1 MSEQAL
7 VDTIELELRQAR
19 AASARLFLAPGNYGL
34 DYLAQRGWA
43 GWGIPTVKCSNFLGE
58 ALDIALSLGF
68 QQVVL
73 VGHAGKLVKLAGG
86 VFQTHSRYA
95 DCRSELFCAHAALCG
110 ADAQTCRALMD
121 AATVDACLA
130 CLDEAGL
137 RPAVLASPAARH
149 PAPAG
154 PPRRGR
160 PVRGLDSLFECLW
173 GTRANRDRKGGYTGM
188 GNGILYGVSVGP
200 GDPELLT
207 LKAAR
212 VLARCAVVAAP
223 QTPAGGM
230 LALDIARQ
238 AVDLSAKR
246 ILPLRFAMSRDAQTR
261 EAAHRAADTGPARGA
276 GRGRRRGPAQPRGRH
291 GVLLLRAHPGGPC
304 CRGAIAWR

>member
-1 MSEQAL
+1 MIAEQAEAVRRRSGYAGGLEILLSIPEGEAVARRTFNPNLGIEGGLSILGTSGIVEPMSEQAI

-43 GWGIPTVKCSNFLGE
+43 GWGIPIVKCSNFLGE

-73 VGHAGKLVKLAGG
+73 AGHAGKLVKLAGG

-137 RPAVLASPAARH
+137 RPAVLAS
-149 PAPAG
+149 
-154 PPRRGR
+154 
-160 PVRGLDSLFECLW
+160 
-173 GTRANRDRKGGYTGM
+173 
-188 GNGILYGVSVGP
+188 
-200 GDPELLT
+200 
-207 LKAAR
+207 
-212 VLARCAVVAAP
+212 
-223 QTPAGGM
+223 
-230 LALDIARQ
+230 
-238 AVDLSAKR
+238 
-246 ILPLRFAMSRDAQTR
+246 
-261 EAAHRAADTGPARGA
+261 
-276 GRGRRRGPAQPRGRH
+276 
-291 GVLLLRAHPGGPC
+291 LLRAIQLRLDRRTGGALSA
-304 CRGAIAWR
+304 GALLFSNVYGELGRTETAREVLQEWETAFSMA